1 MDDSPDSDTFPRE
14 DSDTTSGSATEGF
27 RQFGRWLKEHLGMT
41 SDAEDDQ

>member
-1 MDDSPDSDTFPRE
+1 MDDSPDSDTSPRE
-14 DSDTTSGSATEGF
+14 DSGTTGGSAAEDF